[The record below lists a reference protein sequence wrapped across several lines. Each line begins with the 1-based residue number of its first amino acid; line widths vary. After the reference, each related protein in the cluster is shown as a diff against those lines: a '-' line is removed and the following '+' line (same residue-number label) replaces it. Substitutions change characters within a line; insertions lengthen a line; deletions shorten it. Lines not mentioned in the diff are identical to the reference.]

1 MKIVFSILIGAL
13 FLAVLPL
20 FNPGFLPTHDG
31 EYHMIRFYEFETML
45 RAGYWFPRWAPGLNS
60 GYGVPLFNFH
70 YPFPNYIGAF
80 YHSLGWSLSDAFKL
94 ALATGYL
101 SAGLFCYFWLSKIF
115 DKFSGAVGTIAFLF
129 VPYWFVELYVR
140 GSVGEVIAIAWF
152 MLVLAAIEYRN
163 GALVSVATAGMILS
177 HNILSMV
184 FLPLLAGYMVLR
196 TRWYLGYMIIGLGLA
211 AYFWIPALWERNF
224 VVGLNVV
231 NFREHFPELFQLLIP
246 FGGTNFS
253 QAGVPDGEMSQQL
266 GVMTIVV
273 GMFALA
279 FCIGEKEQWLKRL
292 IGGSL
297 SLLLL
302 VIVLMLSIS
311 RPVWETL
318 AALPLLQ
325 YPWRL
330 LAVVVPLAGLLAAY
344 FGYRL
349 HSRWIG
355 IVIAIMFIGFSLP
368 YTKPVTY
375 APRDDRYYL
384 SRREFTDGTSSLG
397 NSFSTVWSPW
407 KSSRAGQ
414 VVDVTE
420 GKGTATVQS
429 QKPLSIW
436 LAADIKEDAMMRV
449 NVLYFPGWNVRID
462 GKKQTIDYKKDGTV
476 SFPVGKGS
484 HEISVLFTETPVR
497 VGADLVS
504 FACLFWLICSTIL
517 KRYYAHSN

>member
-1 MKIVFSILIGAL
+1 MFLFIILIGAV
-13 FLAVLPL
+13 FFAVQPL
-20 FNPGFLPTHDG
+20 LKPGFIPTHDG

-60 GYGVPLFNFH
+60 GYGLPLFNFH
-70 YPFPNYIGAF
+70 YPFPNYVGAL

-101 SAGLFCYFWLSKIF
+101 SAGLFCYLWLSKIF
-115 DKFSGAVGTIAFLF
+115 DKFSGAVGAIAFLF

-184 FLPLLAGYMVLR
+184 FLPILVCYMFLRNRRQLLSIA
-196 TRWYLGYMIIGLGLA
+196 IGFGLSS
-211 AYFWIPALWERNF
+211 YFWIPALWERSF

-246 FGGTNFS
+246 SWGTNFS
-253 QAGVPDGEMSQQL
+253 QAGVPEGEMSQQL

-279 FCIGEKEQWLKRL
+279 FGVGEKEQRLKRL

-297 SLLLL
+297 SLFVLLT
-302 VIVLMLSIS
+302 IVMLAIAQ
-311 RPVWETL
+311 PVWEAF
-318 AALPLLQ
+318 AALQLLQ

-330 LAVVVPLAGLLAAY
+330 LAVVVPLVGLLTAY
-344 FGYRL
+344 TVHRL
-349 HSRWIG
+349 HSHLIG
-355 IVIAIMFIGFSLP
+355 MVITLAFIGFSLP

>member
-1 MKIVFSILIGAL
+1 M
-13 FLAVLPL
+13 
-20 FNPGFLPTHDG
+20 
-31 EYHMIRFYEFETML
+31 
-45 RAGYWFPRWAPGLNS
+45 
-60 GYGVPLFNFH
+60 PLFNFH

-115 DKFSGAVGTIAFLF
+115 DKFSGSSRNHRVSF

-279 FCIGEKEQWLKRL
+279 FCIGEKEQWLKKIDRGKSFSASSCHCINAFDL
-292 IGGSL
+292 SAGMGNSCRFTIAAISMAASGGRCAFGRFIGGVFWVS
-297 SLLLL
+297 
-302 VIVLMLSIS
+302 
-311 RPVWETL
+311 
-318 AALPLLQ
+318 AAFPMDRDRHCH
-325 YPWRL
+325 YVHR
-330 LAVVVPLAGLLAAY
+330 VFAAIY
-344 FGYRL
+344 KTGYL
-349 HSRWIG
+349 
-355 IVIAIMFIGFSLP
+355 
-368 YTKPVTY
+368 
-375 APRDDRYYL
+375 
-384 SRREFTDGTSSLG
+384 
-397 NSFSTVWSPW
+397 
-407 KSSRAGQ
+407 RA
-414 VVDVTE
+414 
-420 GKGTATVQS
+420 A
-429 QKPLSIW
+429 
-436 LAADIKEDAMMRV
+436 R
-449 NVLYFPGWNVRID
+449 
-462 GKKQTIDYKKDGTV
+462 
-476 SFPVGKGS
+476 
-484 HEISVLFTETPVR
+484 
-497 VGADLVS
+497 
-504 FACLFWLICSTIL
+504 
-517 KRYYAHSN
+517 

>member
-1 MKIVFSILIGAL
+1 MKGLLIIFIVGLIGVRYL
-13 FLAVLPL
+13 FV
-20 FNPGFLPTHDG
+20 PGFLPTHDG
-31 EYHMIRFYEFETML
+31 EYHLIRFYEFETML
-45 RAGYWFPRWAPGLNS
+45 RAGYWFPRWAPSLNS
-60 GYGVPLFNFH
+60 GYGLPLFNFH
-70 YPFPNYIGAF
+70 YPFPNYVGAL
-80 YHSLGWSLSDAFKL
+80 YHSLGWSLPDAFKL

-101 SAGLFCYFWLSKIF
+101 SAGLFCYLWLSKIF
-115 DKFSGAVGTIAFLF
+115 DKFSGAVGAIAFLF

-163 GALVSVATAGMILS
+163 GVLVSVATAGMILS

-184 FLPLLAGYMVLR
+184 FLPILVCYMFLRNRRQLLSIA
-196 TRWYLGYMIIGLGLA
+196 IGFGLSS
-211 AYFWIPALWERNF
+211 YFWIPALWERNF

-246 FGGTNFS
+246 LGGTNFS
-253 QAGVPDGEMSQQL
+253 QAGAPEGEMSQQL

-297 SLLLL
+297 SLFVL
-302 VIVLMLSIS
+302 VTILMLAIA
-311 RPVWETL
+311 RPAWEAF
-318 AALPLLQ
+318 AALQLLQ

-344 FGYRL
+344 LGYRL
-349 HSRWIG
+349 RVRWIG
-355 IVIAIMFIGFSLP
+355 IVIALMFIGFSLP

-407 KSSRAGQ
+407 KSNRAVQ
-414 VVDVTE
+414 LVDVLQ

-429 QKPLSIW
+429 QKPLSIR
-436 LAADIKEDAMMRV
+436 LAADIEEDAMIRV
-449 NVLYFPGWNVRID
+449 NVLYFPGWTVTIE
-462 GKKQTIDYKKDGTV
+462 GIQQVIDYKKDGTV
-476 SFPVGKGS
+476 SFPIGKGN
-484 HEISVLFTETPVR
+484 HAVDVFFKETPVR
-497 VGADLVS
+497 AVADLLSIVS
-504 FACLFWLICSTIL
+504 LLWVAGLSIL
-517 KRYYAHSN
+517 KRYYAHRS